1 MRTDCFLYITS
12 HKWNSCLSIIDH
24 ARLFMH
30 EFLTLTLP
38 LLHML
43 LVRKYTADYACFNRG
58 DRKWSE
64 I

>member
-12 HKWNSCLSIIDH
+12 HKWNSCLSVIDH

-30 EFLTLTLP
+30 EFLTLP

-43 LVRKYTADYACFNRG
+43 LVRKYTADYNILVLTVVTENEV
-58 DRKWSE
+58 K
-64 I
+64 